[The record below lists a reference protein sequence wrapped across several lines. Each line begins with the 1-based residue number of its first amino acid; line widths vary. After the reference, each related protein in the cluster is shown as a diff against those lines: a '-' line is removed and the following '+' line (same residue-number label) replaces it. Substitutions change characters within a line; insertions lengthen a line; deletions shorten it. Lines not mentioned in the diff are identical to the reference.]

1 MKREYVTVG
10 TTIDT
15 LVGYIK
21 VLGYNGNGLFD
32 CNIHELDDNSQYT
45 TERRYLTASD
55 IQSYMKEVDGKN
67 HKIEWEEPEEEGE

>member
-1 MKREYVTVG
+1 MRTEYITKG

-15 LVGYIK
+15 VTGYIK
-21 VLGYNGNGLFD
+21 ILGYNGSGLFD
-32 CNIHELDDNSQYT
+32 CNIHDLNDDNQYA
-45 TERRYLTASD
+45 TERRYLTARD